1 MTVLVDGNV
10 LIAVTI
16 SSHVHH
22 RCAAQWLARL
32 DAPFATTPITQ
43 GTLLRSAIRLGA
55 TATEAAELLESLMQ
69 EQRHVFWADTEPHTR
84 SVLAEV
90 TGHADVTDA
99 YLAALARQ
107 HDGRL
112 ATFDRRLG
120 RMHPDVADLIPI

>member
-16 SSHVHH
+16 SSQVHH
-22 RCAAQWLARL
+22 RSAARWWARL
-32 DAPFATTPITQ
+32 AAPFATTPITQ

-55 TATEAAELLESLMQ
+55 TATEAAELLESLMR
-69 EQRHVFWADTEPHTR
+69 EQRHVFWADTEPYTR

-99 YLAALARQ
+99 YLAALARR
-107 HDGRL
+107 HAGRL